1 MVRFLHLADLHLGA
15 QPGYL
20 EGRAEERR
28 DDFLQAFKR
37 AVDFTVAPENQID
50 FVVIAGDFFDSSHP
64 SAELVNFA
72 VQQLKRLQREDIPA
86 VAVPGNHDSLSI
98 PGSVYGDPSSPLRQT
113 LLTATAPNPQP
124 FAALNVRGLRVHFY
138 GMAWNPGQSTPPYD
152 AFQAEDDGGIH
163 IAVLHATLEGAQ
175 YGELHSRDV
184 PLRLENLAESGMDYI
199 ALGHI
204 HAPQEHLAGEVP
216 VVYPGTLEGKRF
228 KAGEC
233 GRRELLV
240 VEIDEDHAVH
250 LERIPWNRRTL
261 LIETLNL
268 NTSPV
273 ETLQELAEEIRS
285 RYGSENHILRL
296 KLEGTIPFLIDE
308 EALASRLAGEFFHL
322 ELRDDTDVFD
332 SAVIAEWQG
341 ENTIRGLFIRKLQQR
356 MEAAESAE
364 EREQIELALKL
375 GVQSFQDRG
384 G

>member
-1 MVRFLHLADLHLGA
+1 MIRFLHLADLHLGA

-20 EGRAEERR
+20 EGRSRERR
-28 DDFLQAFKR
+28 EDFLLAFER
-37 AVDFTVAPENQID
+37 AIDYAVDPGNEID

-64 SAELVNFA
+64 EPPLVNFA

-86 VAVPGNHDSLSI
+86 AAVPGNHDSLSI

-113 LLTATAPNPQP
+113 LPMATSPNPER
-124 FAALNVRGLRVHFY
+124 FATLDVPGGRVHVY
-138 GMAWNPGQSTPPYD
+138 GMAWSPGLSAPPYD
-152 AFQAEDDGGIH
+152 TFKAEDASGMH
-163 IAVLHATLEGAQ
+163 IAVLHGTLEGAQ

-184 PLRLENLAESGMDYI
+184 PLRLEKLAQSGMDYI

-204 HAPQEHLAGEVP
+204 HAPQSHQAGQVP

-233 GRRELLV
+233 GPRELLV
-240 VEIDEDHAVH
+240 VQIEEDRSVSM
-250 LERIPWNRRTL
+250 ERIPWNRRTL
-261 LIETLNL
+261 LIETLDL
-268 NTSPV
+268 NTHPV
-273 ETLQELAEEIRS
+273 ETEEELAEEIRR

-296 KLEGTIPFLIDE
+296 KLEGSIPFLIDE
-308 EALASRLAGEFFHL
+308 EALSGQLAGEFFHL
-322 ELRDDTDVFD
+322 ELHDDTDVFD

-356 MEAAESAE
+356 LEEAESGE

-375 GVQSFQDRG
+375 GVQSFQGRG